1 MLCVSRACLA
11 KSIVFSIN
19 LKRLPKGEKGRKR
32 AKKAFRTEVERDE
45 KCAPVGW
52 LGERIEGVSL
62 AVEEEPATKEEACS
76 TSADRRTADPD
87 PNQWTDDDTPIRVLD
102 PSERVFSLI
111 LCGVPSLSWQTVR
124 HFPRSFRWSKVLLLV
139 LVAGRR
145 RVGIRHT
152 GGAFDSRTTTATVYD
167 SRIII
172 QSSVCWHHSKGEARC
187 CVMSGALQ
195 VRALPD
201 LRSCQEHAVIVTH
214 CRRRLRTAPAI
225 AGGIVMD
232 RPIVTA

>member
-19 LKRLPKGEKGRKR
+19 LKTAAKRRKK

-87 PNQWTDDDTPIRVLD
+87 PH
-102 PSERVFSLI
+102 ER
-111 LCGVPSLSWQTVR
+111 
-124 HFPRSFRWSKVLLLV
+124 
-139 LVAGRR
+139 
-145 RVGIRHT
+145 
-152 GGAFDSRTTTATVYD
+152 
-167 SRIII
+167 
-172 QSSVCWHHSKGEARC
+172 
-187 CVMSGALQ
+187 
-195 VRALPD
+195 
-201 LRSCQEHAVIVTH
+201 
-214 CRRRLRTAPAI
+214 
-225 AGGIVMD
+225 MD
-232 RPIVTA
+232 G